1 MIALAGIVIFGVLLA
16 VYGGSIVTGIF
27 AIMFGWVIGL
37 FAFAI
42 TPFYVNLFF
51 SDDGPNVCL
60 NHFCCF
66 AVGYFWFI
74 FYLI

>member
-27 AIMFGWVIGL
+27 AMIFGWMIAL
-37 FAFAI
+37 FGDYA
-42 TPFYVNLFF
+42 FYVNLFF
-51 SDDGPNVCL
+51 SHDGTNVYL
-60 NHFCCF
+60 NHFCHF
-66 AVGYFWFI
+66 AVGYFWFV